1 MENNIKILQ
10 ELTEAV
16 AKVSSE
22 VLTKE
27 SDFIYLVLPSNRDD
41 DSIVIT
47 SSVHMENIVKV
58 LRDKANVI
66 EEQAK
71 KTIDL
76 ESIPSPSQLVN

>member
-1 MENNIKILQ
+1 MEKNIKILQ
-10 ELTEAV
+10 ELSEAV
-16 AKVSSE
+16 AEVSSK

-27 SDFIYLVLPSNRDD
+27 NDFIYLVLPSNRDD
-41 DSIVIT
+41 SSIVVT
-47 SSVHMENIVKV
+47 SSVPMESIVKV